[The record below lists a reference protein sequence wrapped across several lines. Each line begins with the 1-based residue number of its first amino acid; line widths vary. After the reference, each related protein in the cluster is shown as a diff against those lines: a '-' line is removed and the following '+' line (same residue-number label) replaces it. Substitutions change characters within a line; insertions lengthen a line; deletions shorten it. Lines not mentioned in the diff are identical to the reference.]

1 LEVWDLGFRNGQ
13 MITQAFILGAGL
25 GTRLRP
31 LTDVFPKPL
40 VPLFH
45 KPLAMW
51 AVEACEAVGCKR
63 FAINTHHL
71 PEKWQGFGAGR
82 DITFFHESILLETG
96 GGLKNIEDWVAEGSL
111 LIHNGDIFSSMDLK
125 KLVDAHEA
133 SGDEVTLA
141 LRSSGGEKRISLG
154 ENDRVEDVRSE
165 VRGLPGT
172 HVFTG
177 IYCVKKA
184 FLKRIPAG
192 EIIAVIPAFQELVR
206 EGGIGAVVMDEGDWM
221 DLGDLES
228 YLAAHRQLAL
238 ENPIHPEAIIENGVV
253 IENSVIAKG
262 AWIHSCARVSN
273 SVVWAGADV
282 SREVVN
288 EVVM

>member
-1 LEVWDLGFRNGQ
+1 LGFRNGQ

-82 DITFFHESILLETG
+82 DITFFHEPILLETG
-96 GGLKNIEDWVAEGSL
+96 GGLKNIESWLDEGSL

-141 LRSSGGEKRISLG
+141 LRSNGGEKRISIG

-238 ENPIHPEAIIENGVV
+238 QAPIHPEAIIEEGAV
-253 IENSVIAKG
+253 IKNSVIAKD
-262 AWIHSCARVSN
+262 ARIHSCARVSN